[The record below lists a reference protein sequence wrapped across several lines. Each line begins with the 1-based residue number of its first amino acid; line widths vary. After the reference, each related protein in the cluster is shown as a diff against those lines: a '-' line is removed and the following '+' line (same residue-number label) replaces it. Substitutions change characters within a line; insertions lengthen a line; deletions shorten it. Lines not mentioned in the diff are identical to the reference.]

1 MWCGLPWSAVQCP
14 QLQTDFACLFL
25 GTKVFSCTLFIIMC
39 LVSSALWTYHGSA
52 NGFHICMELGFTMNL
67 LTCTPH
73 ICCCQEWMIL
83 WDLTAMCTDCGDS
96 FFLNPVNWTI
106 CEGLP
111 TFARVCGDSF
121 STQLIEQFVKNCQL
135 LPKSVKIPFS
145 STQLTEQ
152 FVKNCQ
158 LLPESVEIPFQLS

>member
-1 MWCGLPWSAVQCP
+1 
-14 QLQTDFACLFL
+14 
-25 GTKVFSCTLFIIMC
+25 
-39 LVSSALWTYHGSA
+39 
-52 NGFHICMELGFTMNL
+52 MNL

-111 TFARVCGDSF
+111 TSARVRGDSF

-135 LPKSVKIPFS
+135 LPESAEIPFS
-145 STQLTEQ
+145 STQLIEQ

-158 LLPESVEIPFQLS
+158 LLPESVRFLFNSVNWTICEELSTSAMEIPFSRPCWVNNLWRNCQLLAHSYDYSSFHSIVERIILYFKKMCM